1 VLVPDVLRII
11 TDRVVGMTTPS
22 NNPRNPDYC
31 DACHTPIK
39 NDECLCHNDGGW
51 GWYPFHDED
60 TDEDTEGGE

>member
-1 VLVPDVLRII
+1 
-11 TDRVVGMTTPS
+11 MTTPS